1 MAIWDGEAPA
11 EDDNDSFETDTGNVE
26 AAGISLAS
34 ALEIYNRERA
44 KRKNKI
50 WAFAIVLVAKASQF
64 QHRLI
69 KKLPPLYVIFM
80 ENNWTLEI

>member
-1 MAIWDGEAPA
+1 M
-11 EDDNDSFETDTGNVE
+11 E

-34 ALEIYNRERA
+34 ALEIYNREKA

-69 KKLPPLYVIFM
+69 KKLPPLYVSIYGEQLNPRNLNLVLTFKFSESKGAMM
-80 ENNWTLEI
+80 E